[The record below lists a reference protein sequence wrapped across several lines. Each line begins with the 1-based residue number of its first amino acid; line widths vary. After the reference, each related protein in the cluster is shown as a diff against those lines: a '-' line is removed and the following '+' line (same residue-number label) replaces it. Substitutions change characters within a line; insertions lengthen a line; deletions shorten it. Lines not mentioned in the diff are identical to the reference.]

1 MAEYNLAVIP
11 GDGVG
16 PEVIAEGRR
25 VLEAIAA
32 SDAGLNFTYT
42 QFPWGS
48 DYYRET
54 GLLMPEDGL
63 QQLRAFD
70 AILFGAVGDP
80 NIPDHITLN
89 GLLLPMRRY
98 FDQGVC
104 IRPSYLYPG
113 VKSPLE
119 GKKAGEIDLVIIRE
133 NTEGEYAPVG
143 GRLYPGTPHEIVI
156 QSNVFTRR
164 GTERIIRAAFE
175 YCVRRN
181 KRNKVT
187 SVTKSNAQAFGMVF
201 WDEVFQEVAEEY
213 PQIETESL
221 LVDRACM
228 DLVRWPEA
236 FDVMVASNLFAD
248 ILSDIAAV
256 VTGSMGLAPSANI
269 NPEREYPSMFEPVH
283 GAAFDITG
291 KGIANPLATISA
303 VAMMLDHLGE
313 PDAAKRVDGA
323 VSQCLNQR
331 RVLTPD
337 IGGSATTTQVGD
349 EVLRLLGEGGPLTA
363 EGPERALSR
372 LRAKFDVVPD
382 DVSLVDELIEE
393 RRQQARKE
401 GGE

>member
-1 MAEYNLAVIP
+1 MAEYKLAVIP

-25 VLEAIAA
+25 VLEAVAD
-32 SDAGLNFTYT
+32 SGAGPNFTYT

-80 NIPDHITLN
+80 QIPDHITLN

-201 WDEVFQEVAEEY
+201 WDEVFREVAEEY

-248 ILSDIAAV
+248 ILSDIATVVHLFDNPNSVSGWMHDVFLKDFEDHVGESVGEDHQLISAHRLEPTGFFDEAV
-256 VTGSMGLAPSANI
+256 ALKVLQGGPSGLISSTVVDFRVGRILGVAFVGTVGDHQRLDLAAELGLA
-269 NPEREYPSMFEPVH
+269 
-283 GAAFDITG
+283 
-291 KGIANPLATISA
+291 L
-303 VAMMLDHLGE
+303 
-313 PDAAKRVDGA
+313 
-323 VSQCLNQR
+323 
-331 RVLTPD
+331 
-337 IGGSATTTQVGD
+337 
-349 EVLRLLGEGGPLTA
+349 
-363 EGPERALSR
+363 
-372 LRAKFDVVPD
+372 
-382 DVSLVDELIEE
+382 E
-393 RRQQARKE
+393 RRIVRVVL
-401 GGE
+401 GGG

>member
-1 MAEYNLAVIP
+1 MAEYKLAVIP
-11 GDGVG
+11 GDGVS
-16 PEVIAEGRR
+16 PEVIAEGRK
-25 VLEAIAA
+25 VL
-32 SDAGLNFTYT
+32 DALVGGTEGLSFSYSE
-42 QFPWGS
+42 FPWGS

-63 QQLRAFD
+63 EQLEAFD

-80 NIPDHITLN
+80 QIPDHITLN
-89 GLLLPMRRY
+89 GLLLPMRRG

-113 VKSPLE
+113 VTSPLV

-143 GRLYPGTPHEIVI
+143 GRLYPGTAHETVI

-175 YCVRRN
+175 YCVSRN
-181 KRNKVT
+181 KKNKVT

-201 WDEVFQEVAEEY
+201 WDEVFREVATEY

-228 DLVRWPEA
+228 DFVRWPEA
-236 FDVMVASNLFAD
+236 FDVVVASNLFAD

-269 NPEREYPSMFEPVH
+269 NPERQHPSMFEPVH

-313 PDAAKRVDGA
+313 HAAADRVDEA
-323 VSQCLNQR
+323 VTRSLNDR
-331 RVLTPD
+331 KVITPD
-337 IGGSATTTQVGD
+337 LGGHASTTQVGD
-349 EVLRLLGEGGPLTA
+349 EVVRLLGGG
-363 EGPERALSR
+363 
-372 LRAKFDVVPD
+372 
-382 DVSLVDELIEE
+382 
-393 RRQQARKE
+393 
-401 GGE
+401 

>member
-1 MAEYNLAVIP
+1 MAEYKLAVIP

-16 PEVIAEGRR
+16 PEVIAEGRK
-25 VLEAIAA
+25 VL
-32 SDAGLNFTYT
+32 DAVAGGTEGLSFSYS

-63 QQLRAFD
+63 EQLEAFD

-80 NIPDHITLN
+80 HIPDHITLN
-89 GLLLPMRRY
+89 GLLLPMRRG

-113 VKSPLE
+113 VVSPLA

-143 GRLYPGTPHEIVI
+143 GRLYPGTAHETVI

-181 KRNKVT
+181 KKNKVT
-187 SVTKSNAQAFGMVF
+187 SVTKSNAQTFGMVF
-201 WDEVFQEVAEEY
+201 WDEVFREVATEF

-228 DLVRWPEA
+228 DFVRWPEV
-236 FDVMVASNLFAD
+236 FDVVVASNLFAD

-269 NPEREYPSMFEPVH
+269 NPERQHPSMFEPVH

-313 PDAAKRVDGA
+313 PAAANRVDEA
-323 VSQCLNQR
+323 VTRSLNDR
-331 RVLTPD
+331 KVITPD
-337 IGGSATTTQVGD
+337 LGGHASTSQVGD
-349 EVLRLLGEGGPLTA
+349 EVVRLLGGG
-363 EGPERALSR
+363 
-372 LRAKFDVVPD
+372 
-382 DVSLVDELIEE
+382 
-393 RRQQARKE
+393 
-401 GGE
+401 